1 MTGLLEMLSSDNA
14 STPLLMQ
21 ARTWPASTSFARCGC
36 TAFEYSSTLDAWD
49 ALRRP
54 RGTLR
59 RCRNRSATSP
69 SSGMAWATL
78 ARIAEEQQEADRPE
92 RR

>member
-1 MTGLLEMLSSDNA
+1 MTGLLEVLSSDNA
-14 STPLLMQ
+14 FTPLLMQ

-54 RGTLR
+54 R
-59 RCRNRSATSP
+59 CRNRSGTSP